1 MRRNYIVRLFALLAM
16 WSTFACNGREAHSD
30 ADSGGHQEEALSG
43 AVKGLTASVDE
54 KIVASSPL
62 VYADS
67 GTRIFQTKWQG
78 QISFDTRQQTR
89 LSSRVA
95 GRIERMHVRYNYEPV
110 KKGQLIMEVYS
121 PDLLAAQRELLFLAR
136 EGQHELQRSAVQKL
150 LYLGM
155 TREQINRV
163 MSSGEP
169 LYRVGVYSPV
179 SGFIAE
185 QTMQNTPGSNS
196 QALALREGQYVSAG
210 DAVLSIY
217 KNESVVAEFSLNAK
231 QAAGIQAGQSVLF
244 DTPGRNRRVIRGEI
258 SLIEPVIRAGE
269 SFSVARVY
277 LPAGEF
283 TVGELVEASVPV
295 VVDQGWWL
303 PESAIIDLGGESAVF
318 VRNGN
323 LYSPEYVEVGRTMEG
338 YVQVLSDL
346 KGRPVARD
354 AAYLV
359 DSESFINLRK

>member
-1 MRRNYIVRLFALLAM
+1 MRRNYIVRLFALLTM
-16 WSTFACNGREAHSD
+16 WSTFACNGREVHSD
-30 ADSGGHQEEALSG
+30 AESGGHQEEALSG

-54 KIVASSPL
+54 KIVASSPF

-78 QISFDTRQQTR
+78 HISFDTRQQTR

-136 EGQHELQRSAVQKL
+136 EGQQELQRSAVQKL

-185 QTMQNTPGSNS
+185 QQGQDGPVTNS
-196 QALALREGQYVSAG
+196 QALALREGQYVSEG

-217 KNESVVAEFSLNAK
+217 KNESVVAEFALNAK
-231 QAAGIQAGQSVLF
+231 QAVGIRAGQPVLF
-244 DTPGRNRRVIRGEI
+244 DSGGGRNVIRAKV
-258 SLIEPVIRAGE
+258 SLLEPVIRAGE

-295 VVDQGWWL
+295 VVDRGWWL
-303 PESAIIDLGGESAVF
+303 PESAIVDLGGESAVF

-323 LYSPEYVEVGRTMEG
+323 LYSPEYVEVGRNMEG

>member
-43 AVKGLTASVDE
+43 EVKGLTASVDE

-67 GTRIFQTKWQG
+67 GTRIFQTKWHG
-78 QISFDTRQQTR
+78 HISFDTRQQTR

-136 EGQHELQRSAVQKL
+136 EGQQELQRSAVQKL

-155 TREQINRV
+155 TREQISRV

-185 QTMQNTPGSNS
+185 QQGQDGPVTNS

-231 QAAGIQAGQSVLF
+231 QAVGIRAGQPVLF
-244 DTPGRNRRVIRGEI
+244 DSGGSRNVIRAKV
-258 SLIEPVIRAGE
+258 LLLEPVIRAGE

-303 PESAIIDLGGESAVF
+303 PESAIVDLGGESAVF

-323 LYSPEYVEVGRTMEG
+323 LYSPEYVEVGRNMEG

-359 DSESFINLRK
+359 DSESFISLRK